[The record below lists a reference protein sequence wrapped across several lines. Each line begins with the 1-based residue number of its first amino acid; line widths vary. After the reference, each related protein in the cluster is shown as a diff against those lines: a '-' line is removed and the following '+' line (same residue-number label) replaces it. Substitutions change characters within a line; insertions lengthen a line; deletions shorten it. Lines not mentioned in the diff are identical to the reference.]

1 MEGSRGVRLGWLKVL
16 YGYTVLGAGAV
27 GLWILLAPATFL
39 AAFAMP
45 GPEPF
50 ILGVAGSVWA
60 AFGGV
65 AALGMRSPLTFA
77 PIFLVQLGYK
87 TLWLVG
93 VFLPQSLRGTP
104 PFYSWVLAAI
114 FVSYI
119 VLDVIAIPFAKLFG
133 REDPSATF

>member
-1 MEGSRGVRLGWLKVL
+1 MQGTHGVRLAWLKAL

-27 GLWILLAPATFL
+27 GLWILLAPATFV
-39 AAFAMP
+39 AAFGMA

-50 ILGVAGSVWA
+50 ILGVAGSVWV

-65 AALGMRSPLTFA
+65 AALGMRSPVAFA

-87 TLWLVG
+87 AIWLVG
-93 VFLPQSLRGTP
+93 VFLPQGLRGALP
-104 PFYSWVLAAI
+104 PYSWVLAVI

-119 VLDVIAIPFAKLFG
+119 VLDVIAIPFAKFWE
-133 REDPSATF
+133 REGHPQTF